1 MCGIA
6 GVISAERE
14 YAGGAATHRML
25 HAQRH
30 RGPDGEGFWSGLVG
44 NFEVALGHL
53 RLAIIDLTEA
63 GHQPMFLARRQPRAY
78 FSTGK
83 YTTIRTSERTREFW
97 E

>member
-6 GVISAERE
+6 GVISAERD
-14 YAGGAATHRML
+14 YAGGAATNRML

-63 GHQPMFLARRQPRAY
+63 GHQPMFLPDGSQGLIFNGEIYNFRELRRDL
-78 FSTGK
+78 
-83 YTTIRTSERTREFW
+83 ID
-97 E
+97 